1 MGLQNIKA
9 VCECGYHVENI
20 QYGCTMIMMA
30 KNIDYFP
37 AFCSTCGELNGVN
50 ILDNP
55 ITCSNCFSSDIELY
69 GTPEMMG
76 NIIGPDVSSERFYR
90 CHEVWNE
97 TLEMMA
103 QKDGKAFVPVD
114 VDQYR
119 QEVIERHNER
129 IRDAE
134 NPIFIHF
141 NYCPECK
148 QYRLKFCEPL
158 FNVHFD

>member
-1 MGLQNIKA
+1 MGLQYTKA
-9 VCECGYHVENI
+9 VCECGYRVETI

-37 AFCSTCGELNGVN
+37 AFCSTCGELNGIN
-50 ILDNP
+50 ILDKP
-55 ITCSNCFSSDIELY
+55 VTCSKCYSSDIKLY
-69 GTPEMMG
+69 GKPGMIG
-76 NIIGPDVSSERFYR
+76 DIIEPDVSSERFHR

-141 NYCPECK
+141 NYCPECE

>member
-20 QYGCTMIMMA
+20 QYGCTMILMA

-50 ILDNP
+50 ILDKP
-55 ITCSNCFSSDIELY
+55 VTCSKCFSTDIKMY
-69 GTPEMMG
+69 STPEMLG
-76 NIIGPDVSSERFYR
+76 DIIEPDVSSERFHR

-141 NYCPECK
+141 NYCPECE

>member
-37 AFCSTCGELNGVN
+37 AVCSTCGELNGVN
-50 ILDNP
+50 ILDKP
-55 ITCSNCFSSDIELY
+55 ITCSKCFSIDIKLY
-69 GTPEMMG
+69 GTPEMIG
-76 NIIGPDVSSERFYR
+76 DIIEVDVSSERFHR

-97 TLEMMA
+97 ALEMMVM
-103 QKDGKAFVPVD
+103 KDGKAFIPLD
-114 VDQYR
+114 VEQYR

-129 IRDAE
+129 IQDSE
-134 NPIFIHF
+134 NPIFINL
-141 NYCPECK
+141 NYCPDCK
-148 QYRLKFCEPL
+148 QYKLKFCEPL
-158 FNVHFD
+158 LNFHFD

>member
-1 MGLQNIKA
+1 
-9 VCECGYHVENI
+9 
-20 QYGCTMIMMA
+20 MILMA

-50 ILDNP
+50 ILDKP
-55 ITCSNCFSSDIELY
+55 VTCSKCFSTDIKMY
-69 GTPEMMG
+69 STPEMLG
-76 NIIGPDVSSERFYR
+76 DIIEPDVSSERFHR

-114 VDQYR
+114 IDQYR

-141 NYCPECK
+141 NYCPECE